1 MVACSSN
8 RTNVAVEF
16 RVFLD
21 LQEEMVEMEEM
32 EQKVIVA
39 KQELKERKV
48 QVAKLVH
55 KDRDLWE

>member
-39 KQELKERKV
+39 KQELKEKKV
-48 QVAKLVH
+48 QVAKLGH